1 MLTRGQM
8 AMRAAQEF
16 KGGDYVNL
24 GIGMPTLCA
33 NYIPQG
39 VEVML
44 HSENGLLG
52 IGPFPYEGEE
62 DAALINAGKQ
72 TITMV
77 PGSSIFDSSLSFA
90 MIRGGHIDVA
100 VLGGMEVSKTGDLA
114 NWMIPGKMIKGM
126 GGAIDLVHGAKKVI
140 VIMEHT
146 SKEGQPKILNRC
158 RLPLTGVG
166 VVHRVITELAVI
178 DVTPNGLVLRE
189 VAQGLSA
196 ADVQAKTEA
205 PLFAA
210 ADLRVIPVN

>member
-1 MLTRGQM
+1 MLTREQM

-16 KGGDYVNL
+16 GDGDYVNL

-52 IGPFPYEGEE
+52 IGPFPYEGEA

-77 PGSSIFDSSLSFA
+77 PGSSIFDSALSFA

-126 GGAIDLVHGAKKVI
+126 GGAMDLVHGAKKVI

-146 SKEGQPKILNRC
+146 NKDGESKILHKC

-166 VVHRVITELAVI
+166 VVDRIITELAVI
-178 DVTPNGLVLRE
+178 DVTPEGLVLRE
-189 VAQGLSA
+189 VAKGLSA

-205 PLFAA
+205 PLLASS
-210 ADLRVIPVN
+210 DLKLIAV

>member
-1 MLTRGQM
+1 MLTREQI
-8 AMRAAQEF
+8 AIRAALEF
-16 KGGDYVNL
+16 KNGDYVNL
-24 GIGMPTLCA
+24 GIGLPTLCA
-33 NYIPQG
+33 NYIPKG

-52 IGPFPYEGEE
+52 TGPFPFEGDE
-62 DAALINAGKQ
+62 DPSLINAGKQ
-72 TITMV
+72 TVTTL
-77 PGSSIFDSSLSFA
+77 PGSSTFDSATSFA

-100 VLGGMEVSKTGDLA
+100 VLGGMEVSRSGDLA
-114 NWMIPGKMIKGM
+114 NWMIPGKMVKGM
-126 GGAIDLVHGAKKVI
+126 GGAMDLVHGAKRVI

-158 RLPLTGVG
+158 KLPLTGVG
-166 VVHRVITELAVI
+166 VVHRIITELCVI

-189 VAQGLSA
+189 VAHGLSA